1 VFRVRIMY
9 LMTEIVIR
17 VRVMVGVTVR
27 AKVSS

>member
-1 VFRVRIMY
+1 MFRVRIMY

-27 AKVSS
+27 AKV

>member
-1 VFRVRIMY
+1 MFRVRIMY

-27 AKVSS
+27 AKI

>member
-27 AKVSS
+27 AKV